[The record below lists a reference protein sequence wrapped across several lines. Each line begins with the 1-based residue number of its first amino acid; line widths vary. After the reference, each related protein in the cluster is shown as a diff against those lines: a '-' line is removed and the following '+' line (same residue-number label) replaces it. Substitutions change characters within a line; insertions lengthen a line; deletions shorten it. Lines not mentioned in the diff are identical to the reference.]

1 MILFSVIKLMK
12 LFFCYRTFSPA
23 IRGSV
28 TTDDRERDE
37 ILSQKIQ
44 IFRWVKE
51 EHLDIP
57 TAPHNEQFL
66 DFAKKGI
73 KIFLLYFI
81 IVWYIWLTLLYY
93 VIRIIENKLFQGA
106 T

>member
-1 MILFSVIKLMK
+1 VKLIKL
-12 LFFCYRTFSPA
+12 FCSRTFSPA

-37 ILSQKIQ
+37 ILHQKIQ

-73 KIFLLYFI
+73 KNLL
-81 IVWYIWLTLLYY
+81 
-93 VIRIIENKLFQGA
+93 
-106 T
+106 